1 MAVLLYDRH
10 LTTVRLIFANRL
22 SEESFAQ
29 LEVLFGTDN
38 AAGFIVIR
46 KSMVTPVSCG
56 FTKRSRAPPRVHRH
70 RFSRASINCV
80 TSNDLSLL
88 TTRRLTLL
96 S

>member
-56 FTKRSRAPPRVHRH
+56 FTKRSRAPPTDTDSLALPLIV
-70 RFSRASINCV
+70 
-80 TSNDLSLL
+80 SLL
-88 TTRRLTLL
+88 MTFLF
-96 S
+96 